1 MYQVQREGK
10 HPQHIVKQRA
20 RNSASQRR
28 FGGNQSVIH
37 GCMLIRRFLAEERLQ
52 ANQRMLDRVL
62 GECYAPTLLV
72 EELKLEEAIEL
83 IGVLR

>member
-1 MYQVQREGK
+1 
-10 HPQHIVKQRA
+10 
-20 RNSASQRR
+20 
-28 FGGNQSVIH
+28 
-37 GCMLIRRFLAEERLQ
+37 MLIRRFLAEERLQ